1 MIQDQITSRPPA
13 GPMAEK
19 ILWLRA
25 RLGSLAASM
34 LIGRM
39 QDTDLDVDDIL
50 QCVKADCVLLSVNL
64 YAACAWL
71 HMHAQG
77 FARCKTAVT

>member
-1 MIQDQITSRPPA
+1 
-13 GPMAEK
+13 MADD

-25 RLGSLAASM
+25 QLGSLAASM
-34 LIGRM
+34 LLGRM

-64 YAACAWL
+64 YTACCVVV
-71 HMHAQG
+71 HACSKG
-77 FARCKTAVT
+77 FARCKIAVT